1 MFVHHTLCYLLKLV
15 HAPGETPDNII
26 VWLPKKIVLFAGDNI
41 YRAFPELSSMT
52 GAKYK
57 DVPQWIGSLDK
68 MRSLNASYLVPSHT
82 VPVLGYGI
90 VTDILTAYRDGISYV
105 YDQIVRF
112 INKGLTP
119 DELVQAV
126 MLPQYLR
133 DHP

>member
-1 MFVHHTLCYLLKLV
+1 M
-15 HAPGETPDNII
+15 N
-26 VWLPKKIVLFAGDNI
+26 
-41 YRAFPELSSMT
+41 
-52 GAKYK
+52 
-57 DVPQWIGSLDK
+57 

-82 VPVLGYGI
+82 VPVLGYEN